1 MCVRFL
7 FDRSRPTAAQDVD
20 IMTAGMIIDTPP
32 LPKDLMLA
40 VARAFHG
47 YFFLN

>member
-1 MCVRFL
+1 
-7 FDRSRPTAAQDVD
+7 
-20 IMTAGMIIDTPP
+20 MTAGMIIDTPP

-47 YFFLN
+47 YFLFTFVSVSRRSP